1 MNIGKSIDH
10 LVYAVPDFQEG
21 ITKIEKLLGV
31 RLSAGGQHPTQ
42 GTKNVLLNLGEGCYF
57 EVLAVDESN
66 TDILPPRWMG
76 IDLIQAPKLSRWCLK
91 SDHLT
96 EDAAILSRYK
106 ADLGKV
112 LDGKRRLANGEM
124 LSWELS
130 LPLSEPAVEIAP
142 FLIDWRNSTAH
153 PTDSLPEICKLEK
166 MEFSHP
172 EPEKVRPLFQ
182 AFQLEVEIKKSDH
195 PAISAWIQSPNGLVK
210 L

>member
-21 ITKIEKLLGV
+21 LDQIENLLGV
-31 RLSAGGQHPTQ
+31 RPSSGGQHPTQ
-42 GTKNVLLNLGEGCYF
+42 GTKNALLNLGEGCYF

-66 TDILPPRWMG
+66 TDIPPPRWMG
-76 IDLIQAPKLSRWCLK
+76 IDLIQTPKLSRWCLK
-91 SDHLT
+91 SDHLQD
-96 EDAAILSRYK
+96 DAAILSEYK

-112 LDGKRRLANGEM
+112 VDGKRRLANGEM

-130 LPLSEPAVEIAP
+130 LPLSEPKVEIAP
-142 FLIDWRNSTAH
+142 FLIDWRKSTAH

-166 MEFSHP
+166 MEFFHP
-172 EPEKVRPLFQ
+172 EPDKLMLVFE
-182 AFQLEVEIKKSDH
+182 AFQLKVEIRESDY